1 VQRLARILTVGR
13 VAGLVTIAA
22 FVALRLWDPA
32 PLETL
37 RGKTFDLYQIARPR
51 KVADYPV
58 TIVDI
63 DERALKTLGQWP
75 WSRTVIADLV
85 DRLAAGGAAAIG
97 FDTIFAEPDRLSPRR
112 IAESLKIK
120 EASAR
125 ATLAALPD
133 SDEQLAQSLARA
145 RVVLG
150 QAGAPGQ
157 PESSGQDDAL
167 PRTSIATIGGDPRSD
182 LIHFPRLLRNLPEL
196 ERAAEGRGLF
206 TVQPER
212 DGVLRR
218 VPTLLVAEGEI
229 VPALSIELLRVAS
242 GATSLVV
249 KRDEAGVRS
258 VVVAGVEIITDRDG
272 QLWLHFGPHDPKRYV
287 SAADVLG
294 GKAPPDRIEGKL
306 ILIGTSAVGLFDLRS
321 TPVERVMPGVE
332 IHSQMIESILGAAL
346 LVRPN
351 YALGAEICLA
361 VAIGLGMVVAV
372 PMLGAVPALLLG
384 GLISVLLAALSWYLF
399 IEKGTLIDVAYPLAS
414 SFAVFLLLTFLNY
427 FREEKRRAQIRS
439 AFRQYLSPELV
450 EQLTRE
456 PDRLVLGGETRV
468 MSVLFS
474 DVRGFTAIAEGF
486 KSNPSGLTA
495 LMNRLLTPL
504 SNAIIERRGTIDKY
518 IGDAIMA
525 FWNAPLD
532 DPDHALNAC
541 EAALEILRRLDA
553 LNTERRAEAE
563 SAGEKVSDLQIGV
576 GISTGESVVG
586 NMGSDIR
593 FDYSVLGDSVN
604 LASRLEGL
612 TASYGVRILLCS
624 ETARSCG
631 ERLAMVEIDSVR
643 VKGRQDIATIY
654 TLLGGPELRRQNHFR
669 AFLGAFAEMR
679 EHYRKGDWG
688 AARLALDRSRR
699 NNEIAQLAKLL
710 DLYAFR
716 ISALASGPST
726 ADWDGVFAQ
735 SSSAQSS

>member
-1 VQRLARILTVGR
+1 LA
-13 VAGLVTIAA
+13 TIAA
-22 FVALRLWDPA
+22 FIMLRFWDPA

-37 RGKTFDLYQIARPR
+37 RGKTFDLYQIAHPR
-51 KVADYPV
+51 TAEDYPL

-63 DERALKTLGQWP
+63 DDRSLKALGQWP
-75 WSRTVIADLV
+75 WSRAVVAALV

-97 FDTIFAEPDRLSPRR
+97 FDTIFAEPDRLSPHR
-112 IAESLKIK
+112 IADTLKI
-120 EASAR
+120 EDPSTR
-125 ATLAALPD
+125 AVLDALPD
-133 SDEQLAQSLARA
+133 SDGVLVQSIGRA

-150 QAGAPGQ
+150 QAGERGSP
-157 PESSGQDDAL
+157 DATAERDGL
-167 PRTSIATIGGDPRSD
+167 PNTSIATIGGDPGGE
-182 LIHFPRLLRNLPEL
+182 LIQYPRLLRNLPEL
-196 ERAAEGRGLF
+196 EMAAAGRGLF

-212 DGVLRR
+212 DGVIRR
-218 VPTLLVAEGEI
+218 VPTILSVGGRI

-249 KRDEAGVRS
+249 KVDEAGVKS
-258 VVVAGVEIITDRDG
+258 VVVAGVEIETDRDG

-287 SAADVLG
+287 SAVDVLEG
-294 GKAPPDRIEGKL
+294 RTAPERVAGKPV
-306 ILIGTSAVGLFDLRS
+306 LIGTSAAGLFDLRS

-332 IHSQMIESILGAAL
+332 IHAQTIESILGNAL

-372 PMLGAVPALLLG
+372 PMLGALPALVLG
-384 GLISVLLAALSWYLF
+384 AVASVLLYALSWYLF
-399 IEKGTLIDVAYPLAS
+399 VEEHVLLDVTYPLVS
-414 SFAVFLLLTFLNY
+414 SAAVFLLLTFLNY

-439 AFRQYLSPELV
+439 AFSQYLSPELV

-532 DPDHALNAC
+532 DPDHALHSC
-541 EAALEILRRLDA
+541 EAALEILRRLDL
-553 LNTERRAEAE
+553 LNAERRDEAKR
-563 SAGEKVSDLQIGV
+563 AGTAPSDMQIGI

-612 TASYGVRILLCS
+612 TATYGLRTLLCS
-624 ETARSCG
+624 ETARQCG
-631 ERLAMVEIDSVR
+631 DRFAMIEVDCVR
-643 VKGRQDIATIY
+643 VKGKRDAATIY
-654 TLLGGPELRRQNHFR
+654 TLLGGPELRRQRHFR
-669 AFLGAFAEMR
+669 AFRGAFGEMR
-679 EHYRKGDWG
+679 EHYARGDWRG
-688 AARLALDRSRR
+688 ARLALDLSRR
-699 NNEIAQLAKLL
+699 NNENAQLGKLL
-710 DLYAFR
+710 DLYDAR
-716 ISALASGPST
+716 LSALEASPAT
-726 ADWDGVFAQ
+726 TEWDGVFAAPQ
-735 SSSAQSS
+735 SSQ